1 MWGEISTPMTWRRSV
16 INDDKVETSYG
27 AIGIVLS
34 HFNCPRSCT
43 ISTVQDTFNRVD
55 RWEDQPAIE
64 DNVEHLVLS
73 LESVRFFLR
82 TCELFLLSLYW
93 WDICPHHR
101 QEQGELICRLSI
113 AGSLVRG

>member
-1 MWGEISTPMTWRRSV
+1 MCGEISTPMTWRGS
-16 INDDKVETSYG
+16 IISDDEVETSYG

-34 HFNCPRSCT
+34 NFDCPRSGT
-43 ISTVQDTFNRVD
+43 ISTVQDTFDRFD

-64 DNVEHLVLS
+64 DNVEHLVLR
-73 LESVRFFLR
+73 LESVRFFLG

-93 WDICPHHR
+93 WDTCPPHR
-101 QEQGELICRLSI
+101 QEQGELICRSSI